1 MLLFSTS
8 STNADHKI
16 KQPNH
21 NNNVNENKTGKE
33 MPLADENSATFS
45 HALTKEMPSQTASET
60 SQKYQNKSMFESDRN
75 ASFLEKIQEAI
86 LMQRLGVDLEK
97 VKQLKEKI
105 AELESMLET
114 GDISQE
120 DFQKQVLALEE
131 MIAEEYQKGQER
143 RQEKEL
149 KQANETQSTNDES
162 LTS

>member
-1 MLLFSTS
+1 MLLFSSS
-8 STNADHKI
+8 STNADHQI
-16 KQPNH
+16 KQPSYNKSD
-21 NNNVNENKTGKE
+21 NEKKTGKE
-33 MPLADENSATFS
+33 MPVADESSATFGQ
-45 HALTKEMPSQTASET
+45 AITKEMPSQTASET
-60 SQKYQNKSMFESDRN
+60 SQKYQNKSMFESERN

-114 GDISQE
+114 GDINQE

-131 MIAEEYQKGQER
+131 MIANEYQKGQER

-149 KQANETQSTNDES
+149 KQANDTQNTNDES